1 MSIARI
7 CVLHLNQIGDLVF
20 SLPLLKALK
29 EHFPGARVHSVL
41 KPHLAALLDDSPLV
55 DAVIPRRAGLRARLE
70 LLRTIRKNHYDLL
83 IALPRSEEALALA
96 TLSRAGLKAGFSRPF
111 WDLALDVTARTKG
124 HPGWVNNRS
133 LLHKLGIPVVTDDY
147 VGLLSCRSWTYSGD
161 LPERFA
167 VFAPCASGRRQTKT
181 WGNEKFA
188 DLMFRLARD
197 QGLLPVLVGAPADI
211 PANQGIEELTLAK
224 GLQRPEILNLTGK
237 VDLKEL
243 CVVLQKARLVVGID
257 SGVTHLASSLDKPL
271 VVLFGPTDPEFVG
284 PQNRNSVIVRHAGI
298 PCVPCYLKK
307 CSHRMCMDAITVDE
321 VERASRSVL
330 HSA

>member
-1 MSIARI
+1 MSITRI
-7 CVLHLNQIGDLVF
+7 CVLHLNQIGDLVL

-29 EHFPGARVHSVL
+29 EHFPGSRIHSVL
-41 KPHLAALLDDSPLV
+41 KPHLAVLLDDSPFV
-55 DAVIPRRAGLRARLE
+55 DAVIPREAGLRARLE
-70 LLRTIRKNHYDLL
+70 LLRAIRKNRYDLL

-96 TLSRAGLKAGFSRPF
+96 TLSRAGMKAGFSRPI
-111 WDLALDVTARTKG
+111 WDFALDVTARIEG

-167 VFAPCASGRRQTKT
+167 VYAPCASGRRQTKT
-181 WGNEKFA
+181 WGSEKFA
-188 DLMFRLARD
+188 DMMVRLDRD
-197 QGLLPVLVGAPADI
+197 QDLLPVLVGAPADAA
-211 PANQGIEELTLAK
+211 ANQGIEELARAK
-224 GLQRPEILNLTGK
+224 GLTRSGILNLTGK

-243 CVVLQKARLVVGID
+243 CVVLQNARLVVGID
-257 SGVTHLASSLDKPL
+257 SGVSHLASSLDKPL

-284 PQNRNSVIVRHAGI
+284 PQNRKSVIVHHADI

-321 VERASRSVL
+321 VVQACRSVL